1 MKLASCSEPVG
12 WALVKWKILGLV
24 LAGGKSKRFGED
36 KASYAFH
43 DGIRQLDY
51 AARLLDAFCV
61 KVAVSVSGVQPRA
74 FEKEGVVYDLIKDR
88 AGIEGPTGGVLSGL
102 AEAQGMGLFV
112 IACDMPLLDASLL
125 LRLLTQR
132 DESRL
137 ATCYLAS
144 DGKPEPLCAIYE
156 PLCLP
161 ALERHVASCH
171 SSLRRFLM
179 DENVAMVPCR
189 SPELLASL
197 NTRED
202 VERLQSIVSS

>member
-12 WALVKWKILGLV
+12 CALVKRKILGLV
-24 LAGGKSKRFGED
+24 LAGGKSKRFGQD

-43 DGIRQLDY
+43 DGVCQLDY
-51 AARLLDAFCV
+51 ATRLLDAFCS
-61 KVAVSVSGVQPRA
+61 KVAVSVSGGQPSTFA
-74 FEKEGVVYDLIKDR
+74 EEGGVYDLIKDR
-88 AGIEGPTGGVLSGL
+88 AGVEGPIGGVLSGL
-102 AEAQGMGLFV
+102 AEARGMGLFV
-112 IACDMPLLDASLL
+112 IACDMPLLDASLV

-156 PLCLP
+156 PHCLT
-161 ALERHVASCH
+161 ALERHVESGY

-179 DENVAMVPCR
+179 DENVLMVPCR
-189 SPELLASL
+189 SPELLTSL

-202 VERLQSIVSS
+202 VERLQSMVSK